1 MSKLALFVLLLLLAS
16 CDSEPDFPGVGIT
29 IKNDIRDA
37 SYNVI
42 QIQSSGAVST
52 SGSLKPGQRMNVPGS
67 GALKFTFSRRY
78 SDHTKIYKVECPAR
92 SKRSRLKL
100 IDVHLNRMAGG
111 CKLVYYSGK

>member
-1 MSKLALFVLLLLLAS
+1 MSRFCFLVVFLALTS

-42 QIQSSGAVST
+42 QIQSSGAVTT

-67 GALKFTFSRRY
+67 GALKFTFSRKY
-78 SDHTKIYKVECPAR
+78 SDHTKVYKVECPAR

-111 CKLVYYSGK
+111 CKLIFYSGK